1 MTTPLVR
8 ADTTINTNVKGSKV
22 FALAFVK
29 AAGVTDAFTE
39 SDIRGFVMPKL
50 GDATL
55 LGSAIVQ
62 LDSVSSGKDF
72 HSGRGDEAFTGLLTK
87 VFNNINNGGGGLSG
101 ATVTENPSDLADGI
115 NVYFMTMD
123 GLNETAVRSINSV
136 SAPKAK
142 YWRMAFLATGS
153 TESDPT
159 TSWHATD
166 FTSVGN
172 DASGNGIG
180 FPWEA
185 PYTGSHGW
193 YTNSNEFLMRTTLT
207 ESITSR
213 PVPIDASKIASV
225 VINKGQ
231 DHTFNVF
238 SNAKDVY
245 ISLHFM
251 ESEGLNSDLLTVNAQ
266 YYQRAAMFDVEFVN
280 EETIMEFIWNGYSE
294 RATLPYLIKIDYSQ
308 DGVTYENDVIY
319 MRDST
324 QTQYPVLAEFA
335 NPTDHM
341 VLQRVDGVNWSDA
354 VSMTL
359 A

>member
-123 GLNETAVRSINSV
+123 GLNETAVRVVKVVTLQDIQLLRLSEGIAGIADGSYSSGDPLVIGDNTYS
-136 SAPKAK
+136 
-142 YWRMAFLATGS
+142 GS
-153 TESDPT
+153 TYT
-159 TSWHATD
+159 IGTSNGNKYIKSKDFGTFSAGDGD
-166 FTSVGN
+166 FTLAFVVKAVNGVNGKFVESTINNYDGFYIRSLTGEQHISWYEPFWQDSVWGN
-172 DASGNGIG
+172 SIADYINADYMLLMASYEKNTNKCV
-180 FPWEA
+180 F
-185 PYTGSHGW
+185 YTKPSGLNVEHKQSIVNEFGDRMREFKFK
-193 YTNSNEFLMRTTLT
+193 TNSNETGF
-207 ESITSR
+207 E
-213 PVPIDASKIASV
+213 
-225 VINKGQ
+225 
-231 DHTFNVF
+231 
-238 SNAKDVY
+238 VY
-245 ISLHFM
+245 DM
-251 ESEGLNSDLLTVNAQ
+251 
-266 YYQRAAMFDVEFVN
+266 
-280 EETIMEFIWNGYSE
+280 
-294 RATLPYLIKIDYSQ
+294 LIIPEYM
-308 DGVTYENDVIY
+308 ENDSVA
-319 MRDST
+319 
-324 QTQYPVLAEFA
+324 YPRFGDLM
-335 NPTDHM
+335 TS
-341 VLQRVDGVNWSDA
+341 L
-354 VSMTL
+354 SMYNL
-359 A
+359 